1 MARRKARAAETEI
14 TSEAGGSAPEAS
26 AKSSPAV
33 ARETARK
40 VDPRVDPKT
49 DPKSL
54 SKGARRTTPSVE
66 TLAGLDRDRLIGLV
80 LDETRRNPAF
90 RKLVSAALAARQGPD
105 AVARIVDRRLAAL
118 EGARGYIDWQKR
130 RAFAL
135 DLDATVSV
143 ILNELRPLDAE
154 AALDRLV
161 RFLGG
166 AESVFGRVDDGAG
179 TVQGVYDRAAEAALE
194 IGAALPPGTAA
205 RFASGLLPRVLGD
218 PTGPLTVLLRA
229 LIGRLDP
236 ETLAPLDAEV
246 AGLAAEREAK
256 TSARGGAETLS
267 RLRRLLLLRLR
278 QDIAERRG
286 DIDAFIAFELEAMP
300 GSPDR
305 IDIAERLLR
314 AGRPAE
320 ALEWLRRDTP
330 QPLTRADLI
339 AGIDGTAMERER
351 AVLEI
356 EALDGLGRGS
366 EAQELRWRS
375 FAARLDAEMLRA
387 YLAKLPD
394 FEDDEALRRAL
405 ALVQSSP
412 DPHRALG
419 FLVRWPDLDRAAR
432 LVTER
437 PGIWEGERYTILA
450 PAAEALAQAHPLAAT
465 ILYRALLDDIL
476 GRGRSQAY
484 THAAAYLLELDLIA
498 ERHELAGL
506 DPAPQDY
513 REALK
518 RRHGRKYGFWDLV
531 EGG

>member
-1 MARRKARAAETEI
+1 MAE
-14 TSEAGGSAPEAS
+14 SSAEAS
-26 AKSSPAV
+26 SKAAPKA
-33 ARETARK
+33 A
-40 VDPRVDPKT
+40 PR
-49 DPKSL
+49 SL
-54 SKGARRTTPSVE
+54 PKGARRTTPSVE
-66 TLAGLDRDRLIGLV
+66 TLAALDHERLIGLV

-135 DLDATVSV
+135 DLDTTVSV

-154 AALDRLV
+154 AALERLL

-166 AESVFGRVDDGAG
+166 ADDVFARVDDGTG
-179 TVQGVYDRAAEAALE
+179 TVQGVYDRAAEAAVE
-194 IGAALPPGTAA
+194 IGAGLPPATAA
-205 RFASGLLPRVLGD
+205 RFASALLPRVLAD
-218 PTGPLTVLLRA
+218 PTGALTVLLRG

-236 ETLAPLDAEV
+236 AALAPLDAEV
-246 AGLAAEREAK
+246 TGLAAETGARAGRRE
-256 TSARGGAETLS
+256 TET
-267 RLRRLLLLRLR
+267 LRRLQRRLLLRLR

-286 DIDAFIAFELEAMP
+286 DIDAFIALEVEAVP

-305 IDIAERLLR
+305 VDIATRLLG
-314 AGRPAE
+314 ADRPAE
-320 ALEWLRRDTP
+320 ALDWLRRKTP

-339 AGIDGTAMERER
+339 AGLDETAMERER

-356 EALDGLGRGS
+356 QALDALGRGA
-366 EAQELRWRS
+366 EAQDLRWRG
-375 FAARLDAEMLRA
+375 FAQRLDADMLRA

-394 FEDDEALRRAL
+394 FEDDEALRRAF
-405 ALVQSSP
+405 AVVEAFP

-432 LVTER
+432 LVTGR
-437 PGIWEGERYTILA
+437 PEIWAGERYTILA

-476 GRGRSQAY
+476 ARGRSQAY
-484 THAAAYLLELDLIA
+484 THGAAYLLELDLIA
-498 ERHELAGL
+498 ERADLGGL
-506 DPAPQDY
+506 KPDPSEY
-513 REALK
+513 REGLK

>member
-1 MARRKARAAETEI
+1 MARRKARAAETQAAPE
-14 TSEAGGSAPEAS
+14 SDGPAPEAS
-26 AKSSPAV
+26 ARSVPAPT
-33 ARETARK
+33 RL
-40 VDPRVDPKT
+40 P
-49 DPKSL
+49 
-54 SKGARRTTPSVE
+54 KGARRTTPSAE
-66 TLAGLDRDRLIGLV
+66 TLAALDRDRLIGLV

-143 ILNELRPLDAE
+143 ILNELRPLDGE
-154 AALDRLV
+154 AALERLL

-166 AESVFGRVDDGAG
+166 AESVFARVDDGAG
-179 TVQGVYDRAAEAALE
+179 TVQGVYDRAAEAAVE
-194 IGAALPPGTAA
+194 IGAALPSGTAA
-205 RFASGLLPRVLGD
+205 RFASGLLPRVLAD
-218 PTGPLTVLLRA
+218 PTGALTVLLRG
-229 LIGRLDP
+229 LVGRLDP
-236 ETLAPLDAEV
+236 EALAPLDAEV
-246 AGLAAEREAK
+246 AGLAAEPGTRTGRRE
-256 TSARGGAETLS
+256 TETLQ
-267 RLRRLLLLRLR
+267 RLRRLVLLRLR

-286 DIDAFIAFELEAMP
+286 DVDAFIAFELEAMP

-305 IDIAERLLR
+305 LDIATRLLR
-314 AGRPAE
+314 ADRPAE
-320 ALEWLRRDTP
+320 ALDWLRRETP

-339 AGIDGTAMERER
+339 AGLDETAMERER

-356 EALDGLGRGS
+356 RALDALGRDT
-366 EAQELRWRS
+366 EAQDLRWRG

-394 FEDDEALRRAL
+394 FEDDEALRRAF
-405 ALVQSSP
+405 AVVEAFP

-432 LVTER
+432 LVTGR
-437 PGIWEGERYTILA
+437 PGTWEGERYTILA
-450 PAAEALAQAHPLAAT
+450 PAADALAQAHPPAAT
-465 ILYRALLDDIL
+465 ILYRALIDDIL

-484 THAAAYLLELDLIA
+484 THAAAYLSELDQLA
-498 ERHELAGL
+498 ERADLGGAEPDPAEYRAGL
-506 DPAPQDY
+506 
-513 REALK
+513 R

>member
-1 MARRKARAAETEI
+1 MARRKAPAAETPGPD
-14 TSEAGGSAPEAS
+14 APGSAPPE
-26 AKSSPAV
+26 KSG
-33 ARETARK
+33 
-40 VDPRVDPKT
+40 PRAGAGT

-54 SKGARRTTPSVE
+54 PKGARRTTPSAE
-66 TLAGLDRDRLIGLV
+66 TLAALDRDRLIALV

-130 RAFAL
+130 RAFVL

-143 ILNELRPLDAE
+143 VLNELRPLDAE

-166 AESVFGRVDDGAG
+166 AEEVFARVDDGAG
-179 TVQGVYDRAAEAALE
+179 TVQGVYDRAAEAAVE
-194 IGAALPPGTAA
+194 IGAALPSGTAA
-205 RFASGLLPRVLGD
+205 RVASGLLPRVLAD
-218 PTGPLTVLLRA
+218 PTGALTALLRA

-236 ETLAPLDAEV
+236 ETLAPIDAEV
-246 AGLAAEREAK
+246 AGLAAETGALTGRREPAM
-256 TSARGGAETLS
+256 TG

-286 DIDAFIAFELEAMP
+286 DVDAFIALELEAMP
-300 GSPDR
+300 GAPDR
-305 IDIAERLLR
+305 VDIAARLLR

-320 ALEWLRRDTP
+320 ALDWLRRDSP

-339 AGIDGTAMERER
+339 DGAAIERES

-356 EALDGLGRGS
+356 QALDALGRGA
-366 EAQELRWRS
+366 EAQDLRWRG
-375 FAARLDAEMLRA
+375 FAGRLDAEMLRA

-405 ALVQSSP
+405 AQVEAFP

-419 FLVRWPDLDRAAR
+419 FLVRWPDLERAAR
-432 LVTER
+432 LVTGR
-437 PGIWEGERYTILA
+437 PGLWAGERYTILA
-450 PAAEALAQAHPLAAT
+450 PAAEALAQDYPRAAT
-465 ILYRALLDDIL
+465 LLYRALLDDIL
-476 GRGRSQAY
+476 DRGRSQAY
-484 THAAAYLLELDLIA
+484 GHGAAYLKELDRIA
-498 ERHELAGL
+498 ERADLAGL
-506 DPAPQDY
+506 DPDPQAY
-513 REALK
+513 RAALK

-531 EGG
+531 ERT